1 MAPRRRTSK
10 TSDLPTGLAFKNV
23 RGVERFR
30 YRYPNG
36 KEYLF
41 PLGTTRHDA
50 IQATLLFNLEQ
61 RSPEKLKMQREDKYN
76 QPLSHWL
83 PVIKPRILKDKPLGA
98 NALQQFE
105 RNCEVLLKHF
115 GHVYSKTITLETV
128 NDFLAVAADGKSNNV
143 YNRKLGFLNKIFKY
157 LVDESAM
164 AVNFAELKLARPKEK
179 KKRQR
184 LKLDDFKKM
193 LAATASD
200 RNLHWLNIAMRL
212 SLQTTHATLEVSR
225 MKYRDIKDGH
235 IRIHRQKVQ
244 HKEASRV
251 EIPITDELQSVIDES
266 RKMACPY
273 IVQRVGRYRE
283 QIGEG
288 CDHPFQ
294 VSSKQ
299 ISREF
304 SNLRDMLGI
313 CAELSK
319 EQRPTFHE
327 IRALSIHLFDK
338 AGVDP
343 QSRAAHSD
351 AKSTKIYKENHVEW
365 VRVPAAELKI
375 G

>member
-1 MAPRRRTSK
+1 MAPRRRTNK
-10 TSDLPTGLAFKNV
+10 TSDLPTGLAIKKV
-23 RGVERFR
+23 RGVDRYR
-30 YRYPNG
+30 YRYPTG

-41 PLGTTRHDA
+41 PVETTRLDA
-50 IQATLLFNLEQ
+50 IQATLLFNVEQ
-61 RSPEKLKMQREDKYN
+61 RSPEKMQMMRSDKYN
-76 QPLSHWL
+76 QPLSYWL
-83 PVIKPRILKDKPLGA
+83 PIIKPRILKDRPLGA

-105 RNCEVLLKHF
+105 SNCELLLNHF
-115 GHVYSKTITLETV
+115 GSVYSKMITLETV
-128 NDFLAVAADGKSNNV
+128 NDFLAIAADGKSNNV

-164 AVNFAELKLARPKEK
+164 QINFAEQKLARPKEE

-193 LAATASD
+193 LDASATD
-200 RNLHWLNIAMRL
+200 RKLHWLNIAMRL

-251 EIPITDELQSVIDES
+251 EIPITAELQKVIDES

-304 SNLRDMLGI
+304 SNLRDKLGI
-313 CAELSK
+313 CSQLSK

>member
-1 MAPRRRTSK
+1 MAPRRRTNK
-10 TSDLPTGLAFKNV
+10 TSDLPTGLAIKKV

-30 YRYPNG
+30 YRYPTG

-41 PLGTTRHDA
+41 PIGTTRLDA
-50 IQATLLFNLEQ
+50 IQATLMFNVEQ
-61 RSPEKLKMQREDKYN
+61 RSPEKMQMMRSDKYN
-76 QPLSHWL
+76 QPLSYWL
-83 PVIKPRILKDKPLGA
+83 PIIKPRILKDRPLGS

-105 RNCEVLLKHF
+105 SNCEILLQHF
-115 GHVYSKTITLETV
+115 GGVYSKMITLETV
-128 NDFLAVAADGKSNNV
+128 NDFLAIAADGKSNNV

-164 AVNFAELKLARPKEK
+164 QVNFAEQKLARPKEE

-184 LKLDDFKKM
+184 LKLDDFKLM
-193 LAATASD
+193 LEASAKD

-251 EIPITDELQSVIDES
+251 EIPITAELQKVIDES

-304 SNLRDMLGI
+304 SNLRDKLGI
-313 CAELSK
+313 CSQLSK

>member
-1 MAPRRRTSK
+1 MAPRRRTNK
-10 TSDLPTGLAFKNV
+10 TSDLPTGLAIKKV
-23 RGVERFR
+23 RGVDRYR
-30 YRYPNG
+30 YRYPTG

-41 PLGTTRHDA
+41 PVETTRLDA
-50 IQATLLFNLEQ
+50 IQATLLFNVEQ
-61 RSPEKLKMQREDKYN
+61 RSPEKMQMMRSDKYN
-76 QPLSHWL
+76 QPLSYWL
-83 PVIKPRILKDKPLGA
+83 PIIKPRILKDRPLGA

-105 RNCEVLLKHF
+105 SNCELLLNHF
-115 GHVYSKTITLETV
+115 GSVYSKMITLETV
-128 NDFLAVAADGKSNNV
+128 NDFLAIAADGKSNNV

-164 AVNFAELKLARPKEK
+164 QINFAEQKLARPKEE

-193 LAATASD
+193 LDASAAD
-200 RNLHWLNIAMRL
+200 RKLHWLNIAMRL

-251 EIPITDELQSVIDES
+251 EIPITAELQKVIDES

-304 SNLRDMLGI
+304 SNLRDKLGI
-313 CAELSK
+313 CSQLSK